1 VVGGANLD
9 PDVCWR
15 FPVLGVVQHRAICRI
30 YSLAKRMLLF
40 WATLV
45 ALALGHSRSEPGSQF
60 LIGQVERMKGGAP
73 LPISQGHCSRPFFE
87 EDLCGT

>member
-1 VVGGANLD
+1 MSVGA
-9 PDVCWR
+9 
-15 FPVLGVVQHRAICRI
+15 FQHWAICRI
-30 YSLAKRMLLF
+30 YSSAKRMLLF
-40 WATLV
+40 WTAFV
-45 ALALGHSRSEPGSQF
+45 ALALCHSRSEPGSQF